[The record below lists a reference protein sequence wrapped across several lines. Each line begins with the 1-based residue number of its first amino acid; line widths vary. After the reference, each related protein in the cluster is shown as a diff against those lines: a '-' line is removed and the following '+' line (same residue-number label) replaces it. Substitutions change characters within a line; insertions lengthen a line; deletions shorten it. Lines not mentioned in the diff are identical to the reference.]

1 MSRIRDI
8 GGQFSGKAFLDSNE
22 SPLGP
27 PAGAVRR
34 LLEQLDHLHRYP
46 RGLREEVTRAV
57 AAHYRVDPASVL
69 LTCGVDEATDL
80 ALSIRARAW
89 CLVPGFDGYAD
100 RARFI
105 GRPVRTIA
113 LDQDWQPTIAPDR
126 FGASDVVF
134 VAQPNNPTGNLFDRR
149 WVDGLV
155 RSPALTFLDET
166 YLEFANEPSY
176 VSRLD
181 VSNEPSYV
189 PRLDV
194 ATDLV
199 VFKSFSKMFGLAG
212 LRVGAMLGHPDLIA
226 RFATGQSF
234 YSTDSVAL
242 SAILGA
248 LEDTDFQ
255 ERHVRYVRD
264 ARNAYV
270 NVLAKSTFIEE
281 TRNTQANFVLA
292 RCRNEA
298 AAAVVAGALAD
309 RWIHVRDCVS
319 VGLPGWLRVSVGTPD
334 DLVAL
339 AAALDELD
347 SVSVPAPAREVA
359 SHA

>member
-1 MSRIRDI
+1 MSRIHDL
-8 GGQFSGKAFLDSNE
+8 GGQFGGKAFLDSNE
-22 SPLGP
+22 SPFGP
-27 PAGAVRR
+27 PAGAIRR
-34 LLEQLDHLHRYP
+34 LLTHLDRLHRYP

-57 AAHYRVDPASVL
+57 ADHYQVDPASVL

-80 ALSIRARAW
+80 ALSTRPRAW
-89 CLVPGFDGYAD
+89 CVMPGFDGYAD

-105 GRPVRTIA
+105 GRPVQTIA
-113 LDQDWQPTIAPDR
+113 LDGEWQPTIAPDR
-126 FGASDVVF
+126 FGVNDVVF
-134 VAQPNNPTGNLFDRR
+134 VAQPNNPTGNMFHRR
-149 WVDGLV
+149 WVDALV
-155 RSPALTFLDET
+155 RSPALTFMDET
-166 YLEFANEPSY
+166 YLEFTDEPSN

-181 VSNEPSYV
+181 VRP
-189 PRLDV
+189 
-194 ATDLV
+194 DLV

-226 RFATGQSF
+226 RFAGGQSF

-255 ERHVRYVRD
+255 DRHVRYIRE
-264 ARNAYV
+264 ARNRYV
-270 NVLAKSTFIEE
+270 NVLARSAHVEE

-298 AAAVVAGALAD
+298 AAEFVVGALAD
-309 RWIHVRDCVS
+309 RRIHVRDCVS

-339 AAALDELD
+339 ATALSEFDFTAA
-347 SVSVPAPAREVA
+347 SPPVGEVA
-359 SHA
+359 VHA

>member
-1 MSRIRDI
+1 MSRIRDL
-8 GGQFSGKAFLDSNE
+8 GGQISGKAFLDSNE

-27 PAGAVRR
+27 PAGAIRR
-34 LLEQLDHLHRYP
+34 LLTQLDRLHRYP

-80 ALSIRARAW
+80 ALSTRARAW
-89 CLVPGFDGYAD
+89 CLMPGFDGYAD

-105 GRPVRTIA
+105 GRPVGTIA

-126 FGASDVVF
+126 FGAGDLVF
-134 VAQPNNPTGNLFDRR
+134 VAQPNNPTGNLFDRG
-149 WVDGLV
+149 WVDALV

-166 YLEFANEPSY
+166 YLEFA
-176 VSRLD
+176 D
-181 VSNEPSYV
+181 EPSYV

-194 ATDLV
+194 AADLV

-226 RFATGQSF
+226 KFATGQSF

-264 ARNAYV
+264 ARNRYV
-270 NVLAKSTFIEE
+270 NVLAKSALIEE
-281 TRNTQANFVLA
+281 ARDTKANFVLA

-298 AAAVVAGALAD
+298 AAALVAGALAD

-319 VGLPGWLRVSVGTPD
+319 VGLPGWLRVSIGTPD

-347 SVSVPAPAREVA
+347 SLTVPVPAPEVA